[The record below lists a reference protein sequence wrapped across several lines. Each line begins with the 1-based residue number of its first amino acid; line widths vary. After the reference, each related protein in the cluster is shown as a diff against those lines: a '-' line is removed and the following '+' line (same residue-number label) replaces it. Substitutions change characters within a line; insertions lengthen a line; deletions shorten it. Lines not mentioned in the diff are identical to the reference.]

1 MPEPTTVT
9 APDPVDHPLVRIY
22 RTAALIHRSDE
33 RLRGML
39 TSGELAAAYYSPRGQ
54 EIIAASM
61 AHSGITHDDYLV
73 TTYRGIHDQIAK
85 GMPLNLLFA
94 EIFGKATGACKG
106 KGGPM
111 HVTHPDTG
119 VMVTTGIVG
128 SGLPIG
134 VGLATS
140 SDIRKDGRVTV
151 VCFGDG
157 ASNIGAFHES
167 LNLASLW
174 KLPVVFVCQNNLYAE
189 STSYANGT
197 TAEHIADRAAGYGI
211 PGVTVNGNDPE
222 ASLDAFTAALDR
234 ARAGE
239 GPTLVEAVTYRFMGH
254 YFGDPGAYMDKEEF
268 QAALAADPVPALR
281 SLLLERGLSDEKTL
295 RAIEAEVAQEVDNAI
310 DFANNSPYPG
320 AEELGL
326 DVYREQVSA

>member
-1 MPEPTTVT
+1 MPETTPSAG
-9 APDPVDHPLVRIY
+9 APAEHPLVRIY
-22 RTAALIHRSDE
+22 RTAALIHRVDE
-33 RLRGML
+33 RMRGML

-54 EIIAASM
+54 EVLAATL
-61 AHSGITHDDYLV
+61 AHSGVTSDDYLV

-85 GMPLNLLFA
+85 GMPLDELIA
-94 EIFGKATGACKG
+94 EIFGKATGSCKG

-111 HVTHPDTG
+111 HVTHPDSG

-128 SGLPIG
+128 SGMPIA

-140 SDIRKDGRVTV
+140 SSIRKDGRVTV

-174 KLPVVFVCQNNLYAE
+174 KLPVIFVCQNNLYAE
-189 STSYANGT
+189 STAYANGT
-197 TAEHIADRAAGYGI
+197 TAEHIADRAAGYGM

-222 ASLDAFTAALDR
+222 AALDAFTEALDR

-254 YFGDPGAYMDKEEF
+254 YFGDPGTYMDRAQYE
-268 QAALAADPVPALR
+268 AALAADPVPALR
-281 SLLLERGLSDEKTL
+281 ALLRERGLADEEQLSAMEQEIAGQVEHAIAFASD
-295 RAIEAEVAQEVDNAI
+295 
-310 DFANNSPYPG
+310 SPYPG
-320 AEELGL
+320 ADELRL
-326 DVYREQVSA
+326 DIYREQVPA